1 MSDRRKLLIVGAAG
15 RTGSLL
21 TRLAIDEG
29 HIVTALVRTPIPTD
43 KAPVLH
49 REVVGDATD
58 PMVVA
63 EAAEGQDAVISVVA
77 APDRRQTTTVSDIA
91 KALVAGMDTAGV
103 RRLVMTSSRNITAT
117 KPWIAV
123 APTKWMF
130 RHVYADLARAEDVV
144 RSSDLD
150 WTIVR
155 AVMLTDDP
163 PRGRVHTD
171 REANSTGGD
180 WRLPRSDYARVLLDT
195 ALNTTTVHQA
205 VGVNGAK

>member
-1 MSDRRKLLIVGAAG
+1 MNDRRKLLIVGAAG

-21 TRLAIDEG
+21 AQLAVDEG
-29 HIVTALVRTPIPTD
+29 HIVTDLVRTPIPTE
-43 KAPVLH
+43 KVPVLH
-49 REVVGDATD
+49 RQVVGDAAD
-58 PMVVA
+58 PAVVA

-77 APDRRQTTTVSDIA
+77 APDRRPTTAVSDIA
-91 KALVAGMDTAGV
+91 KALVAGMDRAGV

-130 RHVYADLARAEDVV
+130 RHVYADLARAEEIV

-163 PRGRVHTD
+163 PRDSVHTD
-171 REANSTGGD
+171 REANPTGGD
-180 WRLPRSDYARVLLDT
+180 WRLPRSDYARVLLHT
-195 ALNTTTVHQA
+195 ALDPATTHQ
-205 VGVNGAK
+205 VFGVNGAK